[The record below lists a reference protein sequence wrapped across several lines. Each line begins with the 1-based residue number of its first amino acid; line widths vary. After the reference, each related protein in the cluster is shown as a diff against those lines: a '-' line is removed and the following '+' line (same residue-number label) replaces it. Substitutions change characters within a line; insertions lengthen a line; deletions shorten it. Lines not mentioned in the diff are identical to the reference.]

1 MFEVF
6 ALLSKCVTTFKR
18 WDMPHR
24 GMSGQS
30 APPPTP
36 PGGSMMF
43 MLLFMIVMT
52 FMLMSEG
59 IRTSMGNY
67 ADPFLAGWLPDEK
80 WFVITVLILG
90 SISMFINTA
99 LRNVFMD
106 PIAQAHIGHRQG
118 QVRKMMNEARIGR
131 DPILMEKAQTL
142 QQHMMPEQMSVQM
155 GAMKPMMFTMI
166 FIIAIFSWMG
176 NTVND
181 FRVSYVSLP
190 WSPEWGLETGK
201 FLFFPAWIAVYICMS
216 APFGRVVDRHI
227 KLIRYKSHPIVAE
240 GERLKEPLLHL
251 VSAPKSARNSQAS
264 SRRRRSEQRRNG
276 PKKKNTQPK
285 SVEDSS
291 KSVNAKECPE
301 CGSTMVERD
310 GPSTNV
316 CKICRHEWR

>member
-1 MFEVF
+1 
-6 ALLSKCVTTFKR
+6 
-18 WDMPHR
+18 MPRR

-43 MLLFMIVMT
+43 MLLFMVVMT

-59 IRTSMGNY
+59 IRTSMGSI
-67 ADPFLAGWLPDEK
+67 ADPYLSSWLPSDK

-90 SISMFINTA
+90 SISMFVNTA

-118 QVRKMMNEARIGR
+118 QVRKMMNEARTGR

-155 GAMKPMMFTMI
+155 GAMKPMMFTMV
-166 FIIAIFSWMG
+166 FIIAIFAWMG
-176 NTVND
+176 TAVGD

-190 WSPEWGLETGK
+190 WAPEWNLETGK
-201 FLFFPAWIAVYICMS
+201 FLFFPAWIATYICMS

-227 KLIRYKSHPIVAE
+227 KLFRYRSHPIVSE
-240 GERLKEPLLHL
+240 GQKLKEPLLHL
-251 VSAPKSARNSQAS
+251 VSAPKSARGSQAS
-264 SRRRRSEQRRNG
+264 NRKKRSEQRRSG
-276 PKKKNTQPK
+276 PRK
-285 SVEDSS
+285 SQKPESKAKSS
-291 KSVNAKECPE
+291 TKSSSKECPE
-301 CGSTMVERD
+301 CGSTMIERD
-310 GPSTNV
+310 GPVLNI
-316 CKICRHEWR
+316 CKVCRHEWR